1 MVWGHEVH
9 NINKRKNMEYKLCL
23 KTKGK
28 RVAMLFLTKE
38 QIESLL
44 LLYEQETDVW
54 DIASPNYCKKRHKT

>member
-1 MVWGHEVH
+1 
-9 NINKRKNMEYKLCL
+9 MEYKLCL
-23 KTKGK
+23 KTKGT